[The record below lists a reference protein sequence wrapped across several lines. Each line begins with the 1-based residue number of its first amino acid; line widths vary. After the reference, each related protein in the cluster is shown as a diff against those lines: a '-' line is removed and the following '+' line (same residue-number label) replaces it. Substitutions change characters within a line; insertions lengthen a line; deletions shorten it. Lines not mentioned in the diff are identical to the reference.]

1 MKMTLKNSN
10 MKKRTTAKRQRRGA
24 DLVIHGTT
32 KSKRDPF
39 LQQRI
44 DMVVALAQEHDRDH
58 SMDVGRDIHISRV
71 SPSGL
76 KCHRVG

>member
-1 MKMTLKNSN
+1 MSKKQSLTSS
-10 MKKRTTAKRQRRGA
+10 KKRATAKRQRRGA

-44 DMVVALAQEHDRDH
+44 DAVVEAAQARDQ
-58 SMDVGRDIHISRV
+58 SIDVVRDIHISRFN
-71 SPSGL
+71 PSGL

>member
-1 MKMTLKNSN
+1 MKMAPKSHV
-10 MKKRTTAKRQRRGA
+10 KKCAAAKCQGRGA
-24 DLVIHGTT
+24 DLVIQGTT

-44 DMVVALAQEHDRDH
+44 DMVVAMAQEHDRNH
-58 SMDVGRDIHISRV
+58 SMDAVRDIHISRF